1 MDDSQWSRPPA
12 FPDAGAGLVSTI
24 DDYLAF
30 GQMMLNEGKHG
41 GERVL
46 SRPSVEASGSAA
58 SSQVCRARLRRVR
71 HGPKRAKRAR
81 QLRGEPP
88 AAAGGDGGLGGIGS
102 AQGA

>member
-1 MDDSQWSRPPA
+1 MTKVHYLTAGSGSKRSQGQHRRPAARQQRPP
-12 FPDAGAGLVSTI
+12 PG
-24 DDYLAF
+24 
-30 GQMMLNEGKHG
+30 
-41 GERVL
+41 R
-46 SRPSVEASGSAA
+46 
-58 SSQVCRARLRRVR
+58 QVCRARLRRVR